1 MKTNI
6 IFSILCFLSIF
17 SIKSQESN
25 SLLNSRIII
34 SVVMPENE
42 EKISNDNFAKIKSK
56 IKQIISKNDVAAT
69 DYYADFLIYPSIEI
83 YDEENLD
90 AGLQPIS
97 IISGDFTLFVKQFST
112 NNQFG
117 SITLKFKGSGK
128 DKSEAIKNGILKIN
142 SNNKNFQTFL
152 DSVKSKIISYY
163 QNNCSLIITEADKL
177 NASNLYEKAIVQL
190 ISIPAGV
197 SKCDLEINR
206 KIVQYYKN
214 YSNSVCEKNMM
225 IANGYFSE
233 QNFSKTLEVLRTINP
248 ESKCKNN
255 ALSLMKKIE
264 TKIDAQE
271 KEIFDL
277 TIKTY
282 NDQVELEKMRINSIK
297 EIAIAYYK
305 NQPETKIH
313 VIK

>member
-1 MKTNI
+1 MKIKI
-6 IFSILCFLSIF
+6 IFTILCFLSI
-17 SIKSQESN
+17 SKIKPQESN
-25 SLLNSRIII
+25 SLLNSRIVI
-34 SVVMPENE
+34 SVIMPENE

-69 DYYADFLIYPSIEI
+69 DYYADFLIYPTIEI

-90 AGLQPIS
+90 AGLQPIT

-117 SITLKFKGSGK
+117 SITVKFKGSGK
-128 DKSEAIKNGILKIN
+128 DKSEAIRNGILKIN
-142 SNNKNFQTFL
+142 SNNENFQTFL
-152 DSVKSKIISYY
+152 KNVKSKIIGYY

-177 NASNLYEKAIVQL
+177 NASNLYEKAIIQL

-197 SKCDLEINR
+197 TKCDSEINR
-206 KIVQYYKN
+206 KLVQYYKN
-214 YSNSVCEKNMM
+214 YSNTVCEKSMI
-225 IANGYFSE
+225 IANGYYSE
-233 QNFSKTLEVLRTINP
+233 QNYSKTLEVLRTINP
-248 ESKCKNN
+248 ESKCKE
-255 ALSLMKKIE
+255 ASLSLMRKIE
-264 TKIDAQE
+264 SKIDANE
-271 KEIFDL
+271 KRLFDL

-282 NDQVELEKMRINSIK
+282 NDEIELEKMRINSIK
-297 EIAIAYYK
+297 EIALEYYK

>member
-1 MKTNI
+1 MKTNFL
-6 IFSILCFLSIF
+6 FSIMCFLSIF
-17 SIKSQESN
+17 NIKSQETN

-42 EKISNDNFAKIKSK
+42 EKISNANFAKIKSK

-69 DYYADFLIYPSIEI
+69 DYYADFLVYPSIEI

-97 IISGDFTLFVKQFST
+97 IISGEFTLFVKQFST

-117 SITLKFKGSGK
+117 SITVKFKGSGK

-142 SNNKNFQTFL
+142 SNNKDFQIFL
-152 DSVKSKIISYY
+152 NSVKSKIINYY
-163 QNNCSLIITEADKL
+163 QNNCSLIIAEADKL
-177 NASNLYEKAIVQL
+177 NASNLYEKAIIQL
-190 ISIPAGV
+190 ISIPSGI

-214 YSNSVCEKNMM
+214 YSNAVCEKNMM

-264 TKIDAQE
+264 SKIDAKE

-277 TIKTY
+277 MMKVY
-282 NDQVELEKMRINSIK
+282 NDQVALEKMKINSIK
-297 EIAIAYYK
+297 EIAMAYYQ
-305 NQPETKIH
+305 NQPETKINI
-313 VIK
+313 IK